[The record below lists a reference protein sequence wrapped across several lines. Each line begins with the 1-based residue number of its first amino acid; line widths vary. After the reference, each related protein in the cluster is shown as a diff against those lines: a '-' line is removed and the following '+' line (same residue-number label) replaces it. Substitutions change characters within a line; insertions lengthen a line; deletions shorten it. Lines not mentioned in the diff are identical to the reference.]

1 MTNHTLTAV
10 TSITNPIREDQDRGS
25 GGLSKTRRQI
35 LKGKAYQLEHLRSFR
50 QNEFPIYKIQ
60 LTTRRVNS
68 NLEKVRR
75 RKVSKYDELLG
86 VNL

>member
-1 MTNHTLTAV
+1 MTTHTLTAV
-10 TSITNPIREDQDRGS
+10 TPITNPIRKDQDRGS

-50 QNEFPIYKIQ
+50 QFKIQ

-75 RKVSKYDELLG
+75 RNFSKYAEL
-86 VNL
+86 

>member
-1 MTNHTLTAV
+1 MTTHTLTVV

-50 QNEFPIYKIQ
+50 QIQ
-60 LTTRRVNS
+60 NS
-68 NLEKVRR
+68 IN
-75 RKVSKYDELLG
+75 D
-86 VNL
+86 